1 MNTTAS
7 VLAATA
13 AKSGVSGADLLGR
26 LETETRRQLESDF
39 EALRERESNL
49 QRYEARLR
57 TWQEQLDGRSGGNN
71 NGATAAS
78 SSAPFGGTHSAT
90 ATDSEICA
98 AWDKFHRA
106 RALLQAEQNQL
117 RDERMAFRDAKADLE
132 RRETDLATR
141 ETKLAERELLLKIAV
156 GATTGEEEKKSP
168 SAMKRLTSAPLHAA
182 KSVFGGAPKPNP
194 A

>member
-1 MNTTAS
+1 MNTSAS

-39 EALRERESNL
+39 EALREREANL

-57 TWQEQLDGRSGGNN
+57 TWQEQLDGRSASKNSGGM
-71 NGATAAS
+71 AS
-78 SSAPFGGTHSAT
+78 SDAPFGGTHSAT

-117 RDERMAFRDAKADLE
+117 RDERMAFRDAKADMD
-132 RRETDLATR
+132 RREADITTR
-141 ETKLAERELLLKIAV
+141 ETRLAERELLLKIAV
-156 GATTGEEEKKSP
+156 GATTEDERKSP
-168 SAMKRLTSAPLHAA
+168 SAMKRLTSAPLSAA